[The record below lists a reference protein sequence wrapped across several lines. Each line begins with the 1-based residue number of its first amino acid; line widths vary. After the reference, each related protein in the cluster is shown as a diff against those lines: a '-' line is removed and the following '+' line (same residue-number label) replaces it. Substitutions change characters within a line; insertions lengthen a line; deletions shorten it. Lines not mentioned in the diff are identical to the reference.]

1 MTLCDFPLT
10 PFQSKSYSICA
21 ESRPPRSCSPRSP
34 SIEGSNHSSCGHVY
48 TIEFPAPNCNLAEA
62 VITPVRST
70 DSKIIP
76 LLWAVP
82 DVRSSRY
89 GFGITNASGC
99 YVSLPQYPTK
109 HRFYNRDGEHAG
121 AAYFTL
127 GQTSR
132 PCIDFTVS
140 VLSYDGVQRLVP
152 YLDDCTLLD
161 SRKQERL

>member
-1 MTLCDFPLT
+1 MILLKPYFRASLT
-10 PFQSKSYSICA
+10 VSVL
-21 ESRPPRSCSPRSP
+21 SRGLHAVALLGAPPA
-34 SIEGSNHSSCGHVY
+34 IEGSNHSSCGQVY

-76 LLWAVP
+76 LLRAVP

-89 GFGITNASGC
+89 GFGITIASGC

-109 HRFYNRDGEHAG
+109 HRFYNRDGQHAG